1 MALIQCSFFSE
12 TLGISTEFNAILPQ
26 TTQKQIGLDG
36 KEIEGETPVLYLLHG
51 MSDDHTIWCRR
62 TSIERYAAEYGIA
75 VIMPAAERSCYRN
88 CNIQQRYWDFVS
100 EELPNLVQKFFRVA
114 SSRENTYVA
123 GLSMGGYGAFKL
135 AFNHPERFAA
145 AASFSGS
152 FENRWLEE
160 NAPEEYHFIFGNRE
174 DLTGTEDDLA
184 GKAKELAASGKEK
197 PRLYLGC
204 GTEDFLYSVN
214 VEYRD
219 MLNQLGYD
227 LTYKERPGVHSW
239 EFWDQEIQTALK
251 WMFPGK

>member
-12 TLGISTEFNAILPQ
+12 TLMISTEFNAILPQ
-26 TTQKQIGLDG
+26 TTNKQIGLDG
-36 KEIEGETPVLYLLHG
+36 KERDGLPPVLYLLHG
-51 MSDDHTIWCRR
+51 MSDDHTIWGRR

-75 VIMPAAERSCYRN
+75 VIMPCAERSFYRN
-88 CNIQQRYWDFVS
+88 NNIQQRYWDYVS
-100 EELPNLVQKFFRVA
+100 KELPEVVQKFFRVSTA
-114 SSRENTYVA
+114 REDTFVA

-135 AFNHPERFAA
+135 AFNQPERFAA

-160 NAPEEYHFIFGNRE
+160 NCPAEYHHIFGNRE
-174 DLTGTEDDLA
+174 DLAGTEDDLP
-184 GKAKELAASGKEK
+184 GKAKALAASGKEK
-197 PRLYLGC
+197 PRLYMGC

-219 MLNQLGYD
+219 MLNDLGYD
-227 LTYKERPGVHSW
+227 LTYNERPGMHNW
-239 EFWDQEIQTALK
+239 EFWDLEIQTALK